1 MARRASVPPVA
12 EITEIRWKS
21 DAQASARIY
30 LDGEF
35 WLTVKAAQVKRF
47 GLVAG
52 LAVDDPD
59 ALARELLLERA
70 KSFLLGSL
78 GARAQSE
85 RELERK
91 LAERGVP
98 ASVAGEA
105 LAFVRSY
112 GFTDDESLARYVCA
126 QLRDSGYGARRAEER
141 LRLRGIERELARAV
155 VAETFSADGEDAVAR
170 ARVALGTRYR
180 LPDERQKAFGFLC
193 RRGFSIDIAR
203 RAVDVTA
210 D

>member
-1 MARRASVPPVA
+1 MGEVDRSWMALRASVPPVA

-21 DAQASARIY
+21 GAQASARIY

-35 WLTVKAAQVKRF
+35 RLTVKAAQVKRF

-91 LAERGVP
+91 LAERG
-98 ASVAGEA
+98 
-105 LAFVRSY
+105 
-112 GFTDDESLARYVCA
+112 
-126 QLRDSGYGARRAEER
+126 
-141 LRLRGIERELARAV
+141 
-155 VAETFSADGEDAVAR
+155 
-170 ARVALGTRYR
+170 
-180 LPDERQKAFGFLC
+180 
-193 RRGFSIDIAR
+193 
-203 RAVDVTA
+203 
-210 D
+210 